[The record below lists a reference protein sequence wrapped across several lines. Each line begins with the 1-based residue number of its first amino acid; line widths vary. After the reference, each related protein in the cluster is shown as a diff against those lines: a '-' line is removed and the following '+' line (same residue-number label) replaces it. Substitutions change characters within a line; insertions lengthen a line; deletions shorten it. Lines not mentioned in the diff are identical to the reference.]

1 MSVWVETPELR
12 VPVGKGKGASLVTG
26 RVRIVFNGK
35 GRAYV
40 STDGAHHNDD
50 APGITFR
57 DREWLISMHA
67 VRAADGTWAELDPRA
82 GYAVKAGGIDV
93 PYDYVTPKTYR
104 AAIASAM
111 LETVAD
117 YWTPELDQLAAYAD
131 AAQSIGRAQEK
142 VAEAAKALA
151 EAEETR
157 RAIQADMDA
166 HAREVDGRYS
176 VAIEY
181 GGRNGE
187 HAIAD
192 AANGLKPGQAWVMR
206 FCGEWAGAYETEADA
221 LTGARAHYIKK
232 FYGKWRTP
240 LCGYTSPQG
249 QIPMTCTLPSGHEGM
264 HSDGTFIGG
273 M

>member
-12 VPVGKGKGASLVTG
+12 VPVGKGKGASVVSGPARIAFTG
-26 RVRIVFNGK
+26 A
-35 GRAYV
+35 GRAYI

-50 APGITFR
+50 NPAITFR
-57 DREWLISMHA
+57 GRDWLVDVHA
-67 VRAADGTWAELDPRA
+67 VRSPDGAWTEHDGRSSW
-82 GYAVKAGGIDV
+82 AVKQRGAMGGKGAPD
-93 PYDYVTPKTYR
+93 TFRT
-104 AAIASAM
+104 AIVSAM
-111 LETVAD
+111 LETIAD
-117 YWTPELDQLAAYAD
+117 YWTPEIDQLAAYAN

-142 VAEAAKALA
+142 VAEAARALA
-151 EAEETR
+151 EAEEEC

-232 FYGKWRTP
+232 FYGKWHAP

-249 QIPMTCTLPSGHEGM
+249 QIPMTCTLPSGHDGM
-264 HSDGTFIGG
+264 HSDGTFTGG